1 MVTTVLL
8 SMLAATPLK
17 VAAMQLNFVDV
28 SAPRGDFYTAHLVDR
43 LTDQGLIVTSQREV
57 SSVLGLERQRQL
69 MGCTEDSSCLAEIA
83 AALGVDGILIGDVA
97 HVGSIFQAN
106 LKIIDPKSSKRLA
119 SFSSAAKS
127 EEELLSVLNKAA
139 VQLAQQFSGSLG
151 RTSAPVEQ
159 VEAVAPIEAVK
170 PATGGGARRWW
181 WIPATVGVLAGIVAA
196 VGFIRAE
203 NARLSL
209 LSVSQRAP
217 FDVLQSDYQTA
228 LRDRAMGWIGTGV
241 GIAALGTAAA
251 LLIFGS
257 DAPVTPIATFSGS
270 GLGFAVQGSFR

>member
-139 VQLAQQFSGSLG
+139 VQLAQQFSVSLG
-151 RTSAPVEQ
+151 RVPAPPGQVEAAAPVE
-159 VEAVAPIEAVK
+159 VAK
-170 PATGGGARRWW
+170 PAVGGGSRRWW
-181 WIPATVGVLAGIVAA
+181 WVPGLVGVLVGAGGGLSLA
-196 VGFIRAE
+196 RAE
-203 NARLSL
+203 
-209 LSVSQRAP
+209 
-217 FDVLQSDYQTA
+217 A
-228 LRDRAMGWIGTGV
+228 LRVDLLRPDLGSSPATTYELGLTFRAIGWVGTGV
-241 GIAALGTAAA
+241 GLAALGTAAA

-257 DAPVTPIATFSGS
+257 DAPVTPIATFSGN